1 MSNDCLYLKS
11 KCSVLLL
18 IKFECLNLDYLIYKE
33 KNKLGFIWSYI
44 VKVIKFLVL
53 EYLSLP
59 RISSC
64 NLKSYFCRDHYAF
77 LKNRCFGGYFHL
89 YLRL

>member
-1 MSNDCLYLKS
+1 M
-11 KCSVLLL
+11 LLL
-18 IKFECLNLDYLIYKE
+18 IKFECLDVDYLIYKE
-33 KNKLGFIWSYI
+33 QNKLEFIWSYI

-53 EYLSLP
+53 EYPCLP

-64 NLKSYFCRDHYAF
+64 NIKSLYFRDHYAF
-77 LKNRCFGGYFHL
+77 LKNRFFVGYFDL